1 MMLFWYEHIY
11 HGGQGGRVE
20 RGVSVIFQRIGYDAR
35 NTMHKIECIEY
46 NAQNAIH
53 VILIYRIDCI

>member
-1 MMLFWYEHIY
+1 M
-11 HGGQGGRVE
+11 E

-53 VILIYRIDCI
+53 VILIYRIDCIWHDKMHGVQCKEYNA